1 MNDLEF
7 EYALR
12 THVARAKAKLCA
24 YDHTLENC
32 TISFDADGVDR
43 SQWNIRKYISYGP
56 DIQVGGANLMRVVDD
71 VIYLYGAHETNKE
84 LRLLPS
90 PANPDNTLEENVNAG
105 ITAKVP
111 SDDILF

>member
-12 THVARAKAKLCA
+12 TYVARAKAKLRA

-32 TISFDADGVDR
+32 TITFDADGVDR

-56 DIQVGGANLMRVVDD
+56 DIQVGGADLMRAVQD

-84 LRLLPS
+84 LRLL
-90 PANPDNTLEENVNAG
+90 ANPDNTPKENVNAG
-105 ITAKVP
+105 IAEETV
-111 SDDILF
+111 DD